1 MGDGRIFLKSR
12 RDVSF
17 KKGLS
22 NEPTFGLIHLAGQY
36 LEKFEDFLVYTGK
49 GRGVDLENPP
59 NCEISN
65 SIQGLLYLLIRDYV
79 NPESYIFQ
87 FKDYENLN
95 NFYSTGS
102 SGKFIIIIW
111 VNLL

>member
-1 MGDGRIFLKSR
+1 MGDGQIFLKSR
-12 RDVSF
+12 RNVSF

-59 NCEISN
+59 KCIEKKSAK
-65 SIQGLLYLLIRDYV
+65 SQTAYRDY
-79 NPESYIFQ
+79 YIC
-87 FKDYENLN
+87 
-95 NFYSTGS
+95 
-102 SGKFIIIIW
+102 
-111 VNLL
+111 